1 MKEIINNIAK
11 LIDLKSIIT
20 LIVVISYTAMV
31 FTGLIEA
38 DYKDI
43 VIMILTYYFSK
54 NTSKET
60 KGDE

>member
-1 MKEIINNIAK
+1 MKEIIENIAK

-54 NTSKET
+54 KTEESK
-60 KGDE
+60 

>member
-31 FTGLIEA
+31 FTGFIEA

-54 NTSKET
+54 KTEESK
-60 KGDE
+60 

>member
-54 NTSKET
+54 KTEESK
-60 KGDE
+60 